1 MGDGNAV
8 LATAD
13 AQEKQAESRM
23 ADDRWKRFSDQIFR
37 ARILSSTGVNSLLAM
52 RLRLHAREFE
62 ASGKEEQ
69 WTATPR
75 SLDSASSSK

>member
-1 MGDGNAV
+1 
-8 LATAD
+8 
-13 AQEKQAESRM
+13 M
-23 ADDRWKRFSDQIFR
+23 ADDRRKRSSDQIFP

-62 ASGKEEQ
+62 ASGKVEQ

-75 SLDSASSSK
+75 SVESASPAK